1 MFNNILTI
9 FPLVGGALHGWEEG
23 KRRTLSSFWLHQG
36 DIIHIYTYIYKA
48 FLSFGKFPV
57 TCLTIYETELDSWPI
72 DLISLPSHLFIPE
85 AKIMQIVNLI

>member
-1 MFNNILTI
+1 MGGRKGRDGLFPASDCIKVILYT
-9 FPLVGGALHGWEEG
+9 F
-23 KRRTLSSFWLHQG
+23 TL
-36 DIIHIYTYIYKA
+36 T

-72 DLISLPSHLFIPE
+72 DLISLPNHLFIPE